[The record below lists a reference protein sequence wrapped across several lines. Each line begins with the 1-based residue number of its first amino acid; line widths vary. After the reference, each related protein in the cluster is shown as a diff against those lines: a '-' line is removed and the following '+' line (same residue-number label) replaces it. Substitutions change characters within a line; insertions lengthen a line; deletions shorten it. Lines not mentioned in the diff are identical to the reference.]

1 MILNGT
7 QKSALLLMSI
17 GSVQAGEILKHLT
30 PFEIQEI
37 VDAMINM
44 QGVPS
49 DVLDKVLL
57 ECDNCII
64 QNNALQ
70 KNFNDKYLFDMLSTA
85 LGEQK
90 GTSLINEALEVR
102 NAKICIKALN
112 YMNSEQLALLLSSE
126 HAQIITTILIYLD
139 KNQAAQILS
148 YLNAKQRAEIIS
160 RITEFHG
167 IEESSLIELNKVINN
182 LLNNKKLLL
191 SEKGGVKTAV
201 SILNSM
207 KIQYE
212 RDTIKNIS
220 TLNKNIADILLK
232 EMFSFNNIV
241 NLDDEYI
248 KILIKNIEK
257 EKLCVA
263 LQKVDF
269 LIKEKFFKNMPD
281 AEAKKLSDILEKNS
295 YISDI
300 AIQNEQKLI
309 LIMIKSIVNNG
320 NVSLNNLREN
330 YVE

>member
-17 GSVQAGEILKHLT
+17 GSVRAGEILKHLT
-30 PFEIQEI
+30 PFEMQEI

-85 LGEQK
+85 LGEKK

-102 NAKICIKALN
+102 NAKISIKALN

-148 YLNAKQRAEIIS
+148 YLNAQQRAEIIS
-160 RITEFHG
+160 RITEFDG

-220 TLNKNIADILLK
+220 TLNKNIADTLLK

-257 EKLCVA
+257 EKLYVA
-263 LQKVDF
+263 LQKADV
-269 LIKEKFFKNMPD
+269 LIKEKFFKNMSD
-281 AEAKKLSDILEKNS
+281 SEAKQLSDILEKNS

-309 LIMIKSIVNNG
+309 LIMIKSIVHNG
-320 NVSLNNLREN
+320 NVSLNNLRAH